1 MTLQNKKGLNYEKVL
16 LWVSYGGK
24 FYWLTLSRSSDGPRD
39 AAAAAVAVA
48 GNGGG
53 VQQQLIRRRRCVF
66 AAVVRESAVPP
77 LAAAGPPAVMGREI
91 AGRRGWESG

>member
-16 LWVSYGGK
+16 LWVSYEGK
-24 FYWLTLSRSSDGPRD
+24 FYWLTLSHSSDGPR
-39 AAAAAVAVA
+39 AAAAAVDVA
-48 GNGGG
+48 GSSGG
-53 VQQQLIRRRRCVF
+53 VQQQLIRRRRRVF

-91 AGRRGWESG
+91 AGRRGRESG